1 MRHLN
6 CGVPY
11 RPVFPAR
18 VAAKLESPG
27 ESRGC
32 LLACCSTNLS
42 PIPLYIMRVAL
53 GKAAS
58 TCGQHRDHSSLACQ
72 YPNTIRSGLT
82 DCATRT
88 ASCPFEASPHTS
100 KSASRAKIS
109 ARICRIKQLSSTTR
123 TRLRCGCSWDDGSY
137 RLRQRAAQDEPPSR
151 TWGNVNS
158 RFMRVP
164 ISKGSCLI
172 TAPSRVNCDGAW
184 SARATAELVTRVD
197 FLTLFWMFS
206 GLSALNADIYTIHG
220 RINSLPRSLPKRM

>member
-11 RPVFPAR
+11 RPVFRAR
-18 VAAKLESPG
+18 VAAKLENPG

-42 PIPLYIMRVAL
+42 PIPRYIMRVAL
-53 GKAAS
+53 GKTRLNMRAAS
-58 TCGQHRDHSSLACQ
+58 RPFITGMPIS
-72 YPNTIRSGLT
+72 NTIRSGLT

-137 RLRQRAAQDEPPSR
+137 RLRQRAAQDEPPSCTLAKCQLAVYESADLER
-151 TWGNVNS
+151 ELSYNS
-158 RFMRVP
+158 
-164 ISKGSCLI
+164 
-172 TAPSRVNCDGAW
+172 AN
-184 SARATAELVTRVD
+184 
-197 FLTLFWMFS
+197 
-206 GLSALNADIYTIHG
+206 N
-220 RINSLPRSLPKRM
+220 KRQVG